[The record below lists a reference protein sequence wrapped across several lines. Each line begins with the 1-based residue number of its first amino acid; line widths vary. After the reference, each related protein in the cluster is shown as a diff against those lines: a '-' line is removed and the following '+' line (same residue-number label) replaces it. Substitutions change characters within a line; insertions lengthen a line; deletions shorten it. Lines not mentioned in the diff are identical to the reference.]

1 MPPSASS
8 SMHSASP
15 KRSRTRR
22 GFTPESGEAG
32 PVELKSASSSG
43 IDPTLAT
50 RPVMARGRRGLSE
63 AKNEPTTNWP
73 GLIDLTARPAARLPA
88 WTRRWQASHN
98 LSGPW

>member
-1 MPPSASS
+1 
-8 SMHSASP
+8 
-15 KRSRTRR
+15 
-22 GFTPESGEAG
+22 
-32 PVELKSASSSG
+32 
-43 IDPTLAT
+43 
-50 RPVMARGRRGLSE
+50 MARGRRGLSE